1 MSLLRKIALA
11 ATIATA
17 AGCSSYP
24 DYDVKRRAQPLVT
37 DNYVAKPVETP
48 KEKPKETPKEVP
60 KEIPKEAVE
69 PKYERVEFTVDYQAE
84 DRQTASLVR
93 GYAAV
98 TGQTD
103 IKAAFAT
110 DKDKNGSVSYEE
122 ISDAIVA
129 YTKEHGGEVKL
140 LPVKD
145 GNVFKYSAFWR
156 ALPESKNALL
166 ELYSK
171 ENAYGRMALIE
182 DWEKKARD
190 ADKK

>member
-24 DYDVKRRAQPLVT
+24 DYDVKRRAQPLVQE
-37 DNYVAKPVETP
+37 NYTAKPAEAP
-48 KEKPKETPKEVP
+48 KEAPKETPKGTTD
-60 KEIPKEAVE
+60 
-69 PKYERVEFTVDYQAE
+69 PKYERIDLIVEYQAE
-84 DRQTASLVR
+84 DKQTASLVR

-103 IKAAFAT
+103 IKAAFST

-129 YTKEHGGEVKL
+129 HTKANGGEVKL
-140 LPVKD
+140 LPVKN
-145 GNVFKYSAFWR
+145 GNTFKHSSAWR
-156 ALPESKNALL
+156 FEPAAGKEYLETFSKA
-166 ELYSK
+166 
-171 ENAYGRMALIE
+171 NAYGKMELL
-182 DWEKKARD
+182 DGWEKKAKESE
-190 ADKK
+190 KK

>member
-1 MSLLRKIALA
+1 MSLLQKIALA

-24 DYDVKRRAQPLVT
+24 DYDVKRRTQPLVA
-37 DNYVAKPVETP
+37 DNYVTKPVEAP

-60 KEIPKEAVE
+60 KEVIE
-69 PKYERVEFTVDYQAE
+69 PKYERIELTIDYQAE
-84 DRQTASLVR
+84 DKQTASLVR

-98 TGQTD
+98 TGQSD
-103 IKAAFAT
+103 IKAAFAA

-122 ISDAIVA
+122 ISDAIVN

-145 GNVFKYSAFWR
+145 GNVFKYSAFWQ

-166 ELYSK
+166 ESYAK

-190 ADKK
+190 SEKK